1 MLSRALARLPAQP
14 PRPDVLAG
22 LDARDDAAIVRGPP
36 PGHVGVQTVDFFPAF
51 VEDAYLFGAVAANHA
66 LGVRGPCAQRGWP
79 GCERSIV
86 LPWAHGRAVDQSVMR
101 AATRKQSYSSIAA
114 SE

>member
-14 PRPDVLAG
+14 PRPDVMAG

-51 VEDAYLFGAVAANHA
+51 VEDPFVFGAIAANHA
-66 LGVRGPCAQRGWP
+66 LGVRRRDAQPGWA
-79 GCERSIV
+79 RH
-86 LPWAHGRAVDQSVMR
+86 A
-101 AATRKQSYSSIAA
+101 
-114 SE
+114 

>member
-22 LDARDDAAIVRGPP
+22 LDARDDAAIVRGLP

-51 VEDAYLFGAVAANHA
+51 VEDPFVFGAIAANHA
-66 LGVRGPCAQRGWP
+66 LGVRRCDVHMAGQQVRENAGLEC
-79 GCERSIV
+79 CCM
-86 LPWAHGRAVDQSVMR
+86 LY
-101 AATRKQSYSSIAA
+101 TRMC
-114 SE
+114 